1 MPSTPRR
8 LVISGASRGLGAA
21 LARAY
26 AGPGVGLALVG
37 RDPER
42 LAASAAAC
50 RSRGAVVEEIR
61 VDVRDRAALAGH
73 LLRWDAAGP
82 VDLVIANAG
91 VALPTA
97 GAGPGE
103 DPTVY
108 GEIDVNLVGALNT
121 ALPLAP
127 AMAARRRG
135 QIALVSS
142 LAAFAP
148 LPNSPGYS
156 ASKAALLVYGL
167 AFRERLRASGVS
179 VNVICP
185 GYVETEMGERYGGW
199 RPLAMSADAAA
210 ARIRRG
216 LAADWAVIAFP
227 RRLAF
232 AARAAQLVPEPLMRL
247 GLKAFSFSIGPPEA

>member
-1 MPSTPRR
+1 MSPPRR
-8 LVISGASRGLGAA
+8 LVISGASRGIGAA

-26 AGPGVGLALVG
+26 AGPGTALALIG
-37 RDPER
+37 RDPGR
-42 LAASAAAC
+42 LAACAAEC
-50 RSRGAVVEEIR
+50 RRRGALAEEIR

-73 LLRWDAAGP
+73 LARWDALAP

-97 GAGPGE
+97 GGGPGD

-127 AMAARRRG
+127 AMVARGHG

-148 LPNSPGYS
+148 LPDSPGYS

-167 AFRERLRASGVS
+167 AFRERLRASGVRVS
-179 VNVICP
+179 VICP
-185 GYVETEMGERYGGW
+185 GYVDTAMGERYGGW
-199 RPLAMSADAAA
+199 RPLAMPADAAA
-210 ARIRRG
+210 ARILRG
-216 LAADWAVIAFP
+216 LAANRAVIAFP
-227 RRLAF
+227 RRLAL
-232 AARAAQLVPEPLMRL
+232 AARAAQLVPEPLLRL
-247 GLKAFSFSIGPPEA
+247 GLKAFGFSIGPPA